1 MVCFLFSFCFLFK
14 DVFIFMSILP
24 ACNYV
29 HSVHALELELQTIVS
44 HLVGAE
50 NQTLVLSKSSKCL
63 NY

>member
-1 MVCFLFSFCFLFK
+1 
-14 DVFIFMSILP
+14 MSILP

>member
-1 MVCFLFSFCFLFK
+1 
-14 DVFIFMSILP
+14 MSILP

-63 NY
+63 NYWAIFPALTRVFVKTL